1 MKIKFI
7 EEEHKYI
14 GEDDSEYL
22 SVSGLIHN
30 LELKKDWDKIRKNY
44 AKKNGGTA
52 QEWKD
57 KWEAKAK
64 KSTEAGTILHEA
76 EEDALLAAFTGFTSA
91 FGSTFASG
99 AEITGL
105 GATTGPTD

>member
-22 SVSGLIHN
+22 SVSALIHN

-44 AKKNGGTA
+44 AKRMAVLHKSGKINGKQKLRNLLK
-52 QEWKD
+52 QELSCTKQR
-57 KWEAKAK
+57 KM
-64 KSTEAGTILHEA
+64 LY
-76 EEDALLAAFTGFTSA
+76 
-91 FGSTFASG
+91 
-99 AEITGL
+99 
-105 GATTGPTD
+105 